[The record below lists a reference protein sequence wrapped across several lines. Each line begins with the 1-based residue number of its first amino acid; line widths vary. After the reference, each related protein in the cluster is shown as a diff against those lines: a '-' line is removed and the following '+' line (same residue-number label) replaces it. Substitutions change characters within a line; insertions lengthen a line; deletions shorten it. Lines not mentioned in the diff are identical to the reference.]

1 VLLETE
7 PERREALHLELAA
20 LADGGEAAPAA
31 TDAVR
36 RALVEALRDG
46 DRPAVVAR
54 LDRMLLGLGG
64 PARLR
69 VAS

>member
-7 PERREALHLELAA
+7 PERREALHLDLAA

-31 TDAVR
+31 ADAVR
-36 RALVEALRDG
+36 RALVEVLRDG

-54 LDRMLLGLGG
+54 LDRMLLGLAG

>member
-1 VLLETE
+1 
-7 PERREALHLELAA
+7 
-20 LADGGEAAPAA
+20 
-31 TDAVR
+31 VR
-36 RALVEALRDG
+36 RALVEVLRDG